1 MTSLPVSLST
11 RPSPS
16 LRRLPLPRIESSTGY
31 YPPPPGA
38 QVVPLLRFRQALALG
53 GGERGEALSSAG
65 RCCGGWSRA
74 PLFLEARPVA
84 SYSGDR
90 RRAWV
95 MHHQNRELSAW
106 NRVSA
111 AALSSAMSP
120 AARSSLRA
128 RSLTEKWTIR
138 SRSGGGDGR
147 LMSSH
152 TSAYGGTAV
161 GEARR

>member
-1 MTSLPVSLST
+1 VEDGVHTHGKPMTSLSVSLST

-16 LRRLPLPRIESSTGY
+16 LRRLPLLPEKEEVRVRRRVKEGVEVNQPRVVMERREQRWMRAYPRIESSTGY
-31 YPPPPGA
+31 YHPPPGA

-65 RCCGGWSRA
+65 SCCGGWSRA

-95 MHHQNRELSAW
+95 MHH
-106 NRVSA
+106 
-111 AALSSAMSP
+111 
-120 AARSSLRA
+120 
-128 RSLTEKWTIR
+128 
-138 SRSGGGDGR
+138 
-147 LMSSH
+147 
-152 TSAYGGTAV
+152 
-161 GEARR
+161 